1 MFEVELQQYLLIEY
15 PQENARCEWKDF
27 KELKNSFLNNM

>member
-1 MFEVELQQYLLIEY
+1 MFEVELQQYFLIEY
-15 PQENARCEWKDF
+15 PQENARGEWKDF

>member
-15 PQENARCEWKDF
+15 PQENARCKWMGF
-27 KELKNSFLNNM
+27 KELKNSFLNNI